1 MSCVITLVPIV
12 VAMSATMTSSAI
24 GVMTATAC
32 EGADELPVVET
43 PFLSAELLLKTLNE
57 HGLHA
62 EQTDA
67 DTYAVQ
73 TESGRIRYFQTEEN
87 TPFLMEV
94 TGVADLGELLDELDL
109 LENEYRRNVQTYT
122 YHKVMESMA
131 EHGMSLREEEVM
143 EDDSILLTLRV

>member
-122 YHKVMESMA
+122 YHKVM
-131 EHGMSLREEEVM
+131 
-143 EDDSILLTLRV
+143 

>member
-12 VAMSATMTSSAI
+12 VAMSATMTSSAV
-24 GVMTATAC
+24 GVMTASTC
-32 EGADELPVVET
+32 EGAEELPVVET
-43 PFLSAELLLKTLNE
+43 PFLDGALLLQTLNE
-57 HGLHA
+57 HGLRA

-67 DTYAVQ
+67 YTYVVQ

-109 LENEYRRNVQTYT
+109 LEHEYRRNVQTYT
-122 YHKVMESMA
+122 YHKVMESLA
-131 EHGMSLREEEVM
+131 EHGMSLMEEEVM